1 MTQRVELVIRRE
13 GQPERRVLLAA
24 GTTHLGRA
32 EDNDV
37 VLPEIGVSRRHASI
51 IVGANGVV
59 IEDMGSGNGTWYA
72 GRKVQQ
78 QAVQDSDEIVIDP
91 FRLAFRLRPN
101 DDHGALQDAA
111 LPNDGRNG
119 APAEPADSNAA
130 RLVVLSGHRLDPT
143 YTLEQG
149 RLTMGRSEGRDVVL
163 FDPASSRR
171 HCEIVRRDADFWL
184 IDGGS
189 ANGTHVNGLRVREC
203 PLRTGD
209 RIRIGTTEFRF
220 DLPEGGTPKTK
231 GNTVPKDLAASVA
244 RIDRPT
250 RIKAPRPTQR
260 RSSGLAAVVGSLL
273 LLGVVF
279 AFGLMVV
286 VAAAVALNWTR
297 ITADGPVAT
306 KQAVSSTGASTST
319 SASSSS
325 SGATAPPST
334 GAAVAVPTPL
344 SAEAAANATRATALL
359 DMGTLLFQRGRY
371 LDAASQYYK
380 VLKLSPDNE
389 QAERMGYV
397 ACEYI
402 AMDRMRDAVLIRST
416 PLPKR
421 ELARS
426 LALSLGES
434 ALAGR
439 SELPAARTAL
449 REATVLLPSD
459 KALAALLVKVQEA
472 EDIAINRQQAET
484 HRKKIETLYKLAK
497 VQVAKGDD
505 TSAAIAFEAVMVADP
520 DKKTTYYF
528 DARTAL
534 AETRTRLQA
543 QAEAAFVLAQG
554 RESAGDTAGARLHY
568 QQVVTLAGP
577 ESEVG
582 RRAAARLSALPG

>member
-51 IVGANGVV
+51 VVGANGVV
-59 IEDMGSGNGTWYA
+59 IEDMGSGNGTWYS
-72 GRKVQQ
+72 GRKVQR

-91 FRLAFRLRPN
+91 FRLAFRLRSQDEQSAAP
-101 DDHGALQDAA
+101 DVAAQADARPGAT
-111 LPNDGRNG
+111 
-119 APAEPADSNAA
+119 AEPADSNAA
-130 RLVVLSGHRLDPT
+130 RLVVLSGHRLDPS
-143 YTLEQG
+143 YTLDQG

-203 PLRTGD
+203 PLRSGD

-220 DLPEGGTPKTK
+220 DLPEGG
-231 GNTVPKDLAASVA
+231 AAKAKATTSPRDIAAGVA

-250 RIKAPRPTQR
+250 RIREPRPAPRRTG
-260 RSSGLAAVVGSLL
+260 GLAAVVGSLL

-286 VAAAVALNWTR
+286 VAAAVALNWSR
-297 ITADGPVAT
+297 ITADGPSAASAPAT
-306 KQAVSSTGASTST
+306 AAPATGKSGAGASPAAGSQPAAPAA
-319 SASSSS
+319 ASP
-325 SGATAPPST
+325 A
-334 GAAVAVPTPL
+334 
-344 SAEAAANATRATALL
+344 SAEDAANATRATALL
-359 DMGTLLFQRGRY
+359 EMGTLLFQRGRY
-371 LDAASQYYK
+371 LDAASQFYK
-380 VLKLSPDNE
+380 VQKLTPDNE

-402 AMDRMRDAVLIRST
+402 ALDRMRDAVLIRST
-416 PLPKR
+416 PPAKR
-421 ELARS
+421 DLARS
-426 LALSLGES
+426 AALALGED

-439 SELPAARTAL
+439 AELPAARVAL
-449 REATVLLPSD
+449 REATVLLPND
-459 KALAALLVKVQEA
+459 KAVSAMLVRVQEA
-472 EDIAINRQQAET
+472 EDVAINRQQAET
-484 HRKKIETLYKLAK
+484 HRKKIETLFKLAK

-505 TSAAIAFEAVMVADP
+505 VGAAGAFEAVMAADP

-528 DARTAL
+528 DARAAL
-534 AETRTRLQA
+534 AETRTRLHA
-543 QAEAAFVLAQG
+543 QAEAAFLLAEG
-554 RESAGDTAGARLHY
+554 REAAGDTAGARLHY
-568 QQVVTLAGP
+568 QQVVTLSGP
-577 ESEVG
+577 DSDVG
-582 RRAAARLSALPG
+582 LRAAARLAALGG